1 MQIIKPKLY
10 NIYLQLLRHQTMMKP
25 FCLFVFFIVASNIL
39 FAQDK
44 PLPFIQV
51 KNLNN
56 KIVVGWIN
64 DYNKPI
70 TALNI
75 QRSYDSLQNFKT
87 IGSVLSPQS
96 RENGFA
102 DVNFPYNKMYYRVF
116 VSFEG
121 GSYIITAPAR
131 PIKEVYGSE
140 STASDNYSFSP
151 SNRDSGIIFPP
162 TKPGITYPSSTIFT
176 AKDNNIVIHLEDAP
190 TKKYTVKFFDE
201 TEKFLFELTKL
212 KEEYLIIEKVNF
224 VRTGWFRFEL
234 FENGLLIENNKFQIT
249 KELKKL

>member
-1 MQIIKPKLY
+1 
-10 NIYLQLLRHQTMMKP
+10 MMKP
-25 FCLFVFFIVASNIL
+25 FFLLAFFVILSNIL
-39 FAQDK
+39 FAQEK

-56 KIVVGWIN
+56 KIVVSWLN
-64 DYNKPI
+64 DYTKPI

-75 QRSYDSLQNFKT
+75 QRSYDSLQNYTT

-102 DVNFPYNKMYYRVF
+102 DANFPYNKMYYRVF

-131 PIKEVYGSE
+131 PVKENYTTDNA
-140 STASDNYSFSP
+140 STDKYPWLVSG
-151 SNRDSGIIFPP
+151 RDSGIIFPP
-162 TKPGITYPSSTIFT
+162 AKPGITYPSNTIFT
-176 AKDNNIVIHLEDAP
+176 AKDNNIIIHLENAA
-190 TKKYTVKFFDE
+190 TKKYSVKFFDE
-201 TEKFLFELTKL
+201 SEKFLFELIKL

-224 VRTGWFRFEL
+224 VHTGWFRFEL
-234 FENGLLIENNKFQIT
+234 YENGLLIENNKFQIL
-249 KELKKL
+249 KDIKKL

>member
-1 MQIIKPKLY
+1 
-10 NIYLQLLRHQTMMKP
+10 MMKQFFLLP
-25 FCLFVFFIVASNIL
+25 LFFILSNIL
-39 FAQDK
+39 FAQEK

-56 KIVVGWIN
+56 KIVVSWIN
-64 DYNKPI
+64 DYTKPI

-75 QRSYDSLQNFKT
+75 QRSYDSLQNYTT

-102 DVNFPYNKMYYRVF
+102 DANFPYNKMYYRVF

-121 GSYIITAPAR
+121 GSYIITASAR
-131 PIKEVYGSE
+131 PVKEFYVADNALSE
-140 STASDNYSFSP
+140 KYP
-151 SNRDSGIIFPP
+151 WLVSNKDSGIVFPP
-162 TKPGITYPSSTIFT
+162 SKPEITYPSNTIFT
-176 AKDNNIVIHLEDAP
+176 AKDNNIIIHLVNAE
-190 TKKYTVKFFDE
+190 TKKYSVKFFDE

-224 VRTGWFRFEL
+224 VHTGWFRFEL
-234 FENGLLIENNKFQIT
+234 YENGLLIETNKFQIL
-249 KELKKL
+249 KEIKKL